1 MAIKRSRIFD
11 DLFTESDL
19 RGANYTQWSE
29 RAIIVGYNGDTQTY
43 DIVISTE
50 RLAGVSKR
58 TLNKTIRNVKSTVPG
73 ELATF
78 SPGDLVLVGYI
89 NDAREHPII
98 IGGGGT
104 VVQEPAIVTIG
115 SGTSEV
121 EGGGLELEGGP
132 GSPGFIELNC
142 TGFLVDT
149 LTGSTTT
156 VTLDCDDLDANGC
169 FQANIE
175 APVNCGCGVY
185 EWSMSGGLAGV
196 TNGEGAAISQV
207 ATLNTSGPGDFVL
220 KICPPT
226 NNTGVSGD
234 AWKVISARSDA
245 RNGDS
250 CPPPDNVCECTATRT
265 IGECTAGCDDI
276 FSNVVPGNC
285 VVGGSPA
292 NGPGC
297 GPDVPC
303 ASVAVVCHGNST
315 LKLACCD
322 GITGNATPCGPFKCQ
337 DFGAGGGGPSDICIA
352 AKETGIGTFCD
363 LRTESMINQ
372 GCAPCR
378 LLMRDQ
384 IVTSTD
390 ACGRMLSLEVNV
402 ELVT

>member
-43 DIVISTE
+43 DVVISTE

-156 VTLDCDDLDANGC
+156 VTLDCDDL
-169 FQANIE
+169 
-175 APVNCGCGVY
+175 V
-185 EWSMSGGLAGV
+185 
-196 TNGEGAAISQV
+196 
-207 ATLNTSGPGDFVL
+207 
-220 KICPPT
+220 
-226 NNTGVSGD
+226 
-234 AWKVISARSDA
+234 
-245 RNGDS
+245 
-250 CPPPDNVCECTATRT
+250 
-265 IGECTAGCDDI
+265 
-276 FSNVVPGNC
+276 
-285 VVGGSPA
+285 
-292 NGPGC
+292 
-297 GPDVPC
+297 
-303 ASVAVVCHGNST
+303 HH
-315 LKLACCD
+315 
-322 GITGNATPCGPFKCQ
+322 
-337 DFGAGGGGPSDICIA
+337 
-352 AKETGIGTFCD
+352 
-363 LRTESMINQ
+363 
-372 GCAPCR
+372 
-378 LLMRDQ
+378 
-384 IVTSTD
+384 
-390 ACGRMLSLEVNV
+390 
-402 ELVT
+402 